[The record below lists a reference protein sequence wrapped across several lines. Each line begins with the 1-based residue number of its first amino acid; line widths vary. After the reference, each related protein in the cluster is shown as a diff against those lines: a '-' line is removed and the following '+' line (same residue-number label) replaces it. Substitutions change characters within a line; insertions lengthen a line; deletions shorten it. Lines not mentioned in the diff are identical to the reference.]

1 MLWFSAVSA
10 GKFCNNTINSS
21 ERFPAHPVHLVH
33 HRKRASGNYLN
44 YDIENRY

>member
-1 MLWFSAVSA
+1 MLWFSSLST
-10 GKFCNNTINSS
+10 GKSWNNIINSS
-21 ERFPAHPVHLVH
+21 ERFPAHPVHLVF